1 MIRKTPL
8 RFLAIV
14 YLLLLIPI
22 LSYAYVSTSIAG
34 SCVSVFLKNGKMEQ
48 VNLLR
53 ITVREVRYKPCGESA
68 KEVSIFKNEDVDKI
82 VFDENFAKKSF
93 KFTKSLQIPSGNVA
107 IIGKNASITFAKIK
121 KISVD
126 SVFYTTNSDSLNLKI
141 ARKDVFFIQFQSV
154 TISPS
159 KTAEVAPAPISSEN
173 TVLDSCAEIRFT
185 NGAYLQGKLIE
196 ITKERVK
203 IKRCDENSGAVFEY
217 DKEDVESITFQ
228 KGTKEDNRTERI
240 EAKDI
245 DSDSKLG
252 FKDLLEPDKIA
263 AKVIPLFNALKTFA
277 VASFGPIVLYII
289 LMVAILSN
297 LSNFDERI
305 LYVFYGLYLVLKIA
319 QLASVLAF
327 RSRMKQLEK
336 EGNAKELA
344 QMEQLKRLMNILLII
359 VLIPLALYLFYFLL
373 AILGTI

>member
-1 MIRKTPL
+1 MIRKTRF

-22 LSYAYVSTSIAG
+22 FSYAYISTSVAG
-34 SCVSVFLKNGKMEQ
+34 SCVSVFLKNGKVEQ

-53 ITVREVRYKPCGESA
+53 IATREVRYKPCGESTR
-68 KEVSIFKNEDVDKI
+68 EVSIFKNEDVEKI

-93 KFTKSLQIPSGNVA
+93 KFTKSLQISSGNVA
-107 IIGKNASITFAKIK
+107 IIGKNASILFAKIQ
-121 KISVD
+121 KISID
-126 SVFYTTNSDSLNLKI
+126 SVFYTSNSDSLNLKI
-141 ARKDVFFIQFQSV
+141 ARKDIFFIQFQSV
-154 TISPS
+154 VISPS
-159 KTAEVAPAPISSEN
+159 KMADTAPAPITAEN
-173 TVLDSCAEIRFT
+173 TILDSCAEIRFT
-185 NGAYLQGKLIE
+185 NGAYLQGKLIG
-196 ITKERVK
+196 ITNERVK
-203 IKRCDENSGAVFEY
+203 IKRCDENSGVIYEY
-217 DKEDVESITFQ
+217 DKEDVESIAFQ
-228 KGTKEDNRTERI
+228 KGTKEENRAERI

-263 AKVIPLFNALKTFA
+263 AKVIPLFNALKTFM
-277 VASFGPIVLYII
+277 VASFSPII
-289 LMVAILSN
+289 LWLVGIIAIASIDTI
-297 LSNFDERI
+297 SERI
-305 LYVFYGLYLVLKIA
+305 IYILYGLYLILKIA